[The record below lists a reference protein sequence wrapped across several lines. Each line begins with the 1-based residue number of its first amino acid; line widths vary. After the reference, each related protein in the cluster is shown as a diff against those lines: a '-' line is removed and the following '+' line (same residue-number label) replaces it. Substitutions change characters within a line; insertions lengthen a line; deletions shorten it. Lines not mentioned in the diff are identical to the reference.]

1 MTVKRKFSLAIVDVE
16 KIEEVNKIVIKHA
29 FNVQQYS
36 TYLYFN
42 LNPIHPDDV
51 YMDITLFQL
60 VSENESSLNK
70 QLNDLIE
77 EIDQLNTEYAIRDE
91 DSHEMIVEV
100 EHVIALN
107 IKFDNIK
114 TITKGTYE
122 KIDSINFFKT
132 EFGVCKSYNPNFRP
146 IENDPIEGK
155 EVRPETIYLFSDS
168 EENLLKLKDLV
179 CEKIMEIDSDFEIE
193 SGPFVFID

>member
-1 MTVKRKFSLAIVDVE
+1 MTVKRRFSLAIVDVE

-42 LNPIHPDDV
+42 LNPIRPDDV

-91 DSHEMIVEV
+91 DSHEMIVEI

-114 TITKGTYE
+114 TINEGTYE

-132 EFGVCKSYNPNFRP
+132 EFGICKSYNPNFRP

-179 CEKIMEIDSDFEIE
+179 CEKIMEIDSDLEIE